1 MRWVN
6 KHCSVLFVCCFA
18 AGANGAIWP
27 NGQVPVLAVD
37 AALEPNA
44 TSVLEELEKRTLLRF
59 TRDEG
64 ATAGLTLRIQ
74 AKSQGDGS
82 PQVVTELCC
91 FDPSSRTVRREL
103 AEALLRA
110 LGAVPD
116 EDASGL
122 EPPFVVK
129 RAEAEELNR
138 LYAPQ
143 VLPPLTAL
151 PARVEL
157 GIWQI
162 AGHQAWPEMVGGRG
176 RRIIAGTMRW
186 ARGLAGKKGGALK
199 GVIGA
204 LPTFVFR
211 DTKAEVV
218 LLGPGSAEL
227 VAGRHLP
234 AEPASEGLGAGIR
247 RITLHARRAGRRGVV
262 AGIPTYIGDGSALF
276 LRSAFAELD
285 HFATNGQDLGSI
297 LQESRRS
304 ALAWSEASRR
314 AESSGA
320 LLGLPTFVQD
330 ATTETGEL
338 EVVLLRGPGVPSLK
352 SDILTEG
359 EVASGG
365 GSLFEWMMVG
375 CLLASAC
382 YFAARHTKRG
392 RHSLTTAEREFANLV
407 DSL

>member
-1 MRWVN
+1 MRWLN
-6 KHCSVLFVCCFA
+6 KHSCVLFACCFA
-18 AGANGAIWP
+18 AGATGAIWP
-27 NGQVPVLAVD
+27 HGQVPVLAVD
-37 AALEPNA
+37 GALEPNA

-64 ATAGLTLRIQ
+64 AKAGLTLRIKATPQ
-74 AKSQGDGS
+74 ADGS
-82 PQVVTELCC
+82 PQGVTELCC
-91 FDPSSRTVRREL
+91 FDPSSRTLRRQL

-122 EPPFVVK
+122 EPPSVVK

-138 LYAPQ
+138 LYALQ

-162 AGHQAWPEMVGGRG
+162 ASPQSWPELVGGRG

-186 ARGLAGKKGGALK
+186 ARGLAGKKGSPMH

-262 AGIPTYIGDGSALF
+262 AGIPTYLGDGSALF

-285 HFATNGQDLGSI
+285 HFATHGQDLGSI
-297 LQESRRS
+297 LQERRS

-320 LLGLPTFVQD
+320 LLGLPTFVQEGTS
-330 ATTETGEL
+330 ATGEL
-338 EVVLLRGPGVPSLK
+338 EVVLLRGPGVSSRLK
-352 SDILTEG
+352 PDILADEEAG
-359 EVASGG
+359 SGG
-365 GSLFEWMMVG
+365 GSLFAWMMAA
-375 CLLASAC
+375 CLLVSAC
-382 YFAARHTKRG
+382 YFAACHTKRG